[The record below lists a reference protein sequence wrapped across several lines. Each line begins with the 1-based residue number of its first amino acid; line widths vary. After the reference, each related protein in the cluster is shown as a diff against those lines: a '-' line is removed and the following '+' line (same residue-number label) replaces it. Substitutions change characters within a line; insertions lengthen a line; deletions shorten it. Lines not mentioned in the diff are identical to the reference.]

1 MRKLFGK
8 ESPSQRLT
16 DLWALRLIEKADLW
30 EEVATSDCFDSDDI
44 MAHGVFRRLRDEINL
59 ATVIYRN
66 AAFLETGDLSLGRF
80 SLRNTAENPDEGTE
94 ALIESGKALEDFKIR
109 ATSGPQNASLVLVP
123 ENKRFPLLVEK
134 TTDAIENLGCM
145 LDTNEDS
152 NKTPSRLGDLWKQ
165 ISRGGTVEK
174 WFGRTKPETFSVAL
188 AKLEAELKAGKPALA
203 EYFACNLDE
212 IAATFGL
219 STLEK
224 NILCFFV
231 TAFDTN
237 LFGSVLK
244 FFDFTENTNE
254 LIVDVIAAALDVR
267 TEEIK
272 AALRADSTLMR
283 SGLVAIKE
291 TDRKW
296 LTSRLSFLDNDR
308 FKSLRSKRIPVETL
322 ISASIVPAPAAEL
335 SLANYAHVP
344 CVSRIMI
351 PYLRRAVA
359 EKRRGANV
367 LVYGLPGTGK
377 TQLAR
382 AAADALG
389 LKLYE
394 VSTDKTENDTPRLQR
409 WKSASVFLNSSR
421 NALLAIDEAED
432 VFNEELETITDSGVF
447 RSNKGE
453 FNKLLETNAVPT
465 FWITNSIEYID
476 PAMIR
481 RFDLVIEVPTPD
493 AECRRRMV
501 EKVFGG
507 NLSTEAVNRLAETER
522 LAPAVLSRAA
532 AVASLAGLR
541 DGDLNENDVVD
552 MIGETLRA
560 QGFGRINEKSAAL
573 PGFYDPAFVN
583 ADLDLAEL
591 AEGLKSAGRG
601 RLCLYGPPGTGKSAY
616 AAWVAKVLNR
626 PLVRKTVADL
636 TSCYVGET
644 EKLIAE
650 AFREAERAKAVL
662 LIDEADSFL
671 LDRRYS
677 QRSWE
682 TTQVNEM
689 LAQLERYDGYFIAT
703 TNLIDT
709 LDPASL
715 RRFDL
720 KAKFDFLKE
729 TQCEA
734 LAQKVLEGFGFSLAP
749 EDAAALK
756 GRRNLTPGDFAAV
769 RRQAAFRRL
778 RGSGDFVKRLVEESK
793 LKGGAAVKIGF

>member
-1 MRKLFGK
+1 M
-8 ESPSQRLT
+8 S
-16 DLWALRLIEKADLW
+16 
-30 EEVATSDCFDSDDI
+30 
-44 MAHGVFRRLRDEINL
+44 
-59 ATVIYRN
+59 
-66 AAFLETGDLSLGRF
+66 
-80 SLRNTAENPDEGTE
+80 
-94 ALIESGKALEDFKIR
+94 
-109 ATSGPQNASLVLVP
+109 
-123 ENKRFPLLVEK
+123 
-134 TTDAIENLGCM
+134 
-145 LDTNEDS
+145 
-152 NKTPSRLGDLWKQ
+152 
-165 ISRGGTVEK
+165 
-174 WFGRTKPETFSVAL
+174 
-188 AKLEAELKAGKPALA
+188 
-203 EYFACNLDE
+203 
-212 IAATFGL
+212 
-219 STLEK
+219 
-224 NILCFFV
+224 
-231 TAFDTN
+231 
-237 LFGSVLK
+237 
-244 FFDFTENTNE
+244 
-254 LIVDVIAAALDVR
+254 
-267 TEEIK
+267 
-272 AALRADSTLMR
+272 
-283 SGLVAIKE
+283 
-291 TDRKW
+291 
-296 LTSRLSFLDNDR
+296 
-308 FKSLRSKRIPVETL
+308 
-322 ISASIVPAPAAEL
+322 
-335 SLANYAHVP
+335 
-344 CVSRIMI
+344 
-351 PYLRRAVA
+351 
-359 EKRRGANV
+359 
-367 LVYGLPGTGK
+367 
-377 TQLAR
+377 
-382 AAADALG
+382 
-389 LKLYE
+389 
-394 VSTDKTENDTPRLQR
+394 
-409 WKSASVFLNSSR
+409 SSR

-493 AECRRRMV
+493 AECRRRIV

-507 NLSTEAVNRLAETER
+507 NLSAETVNRLAETER

-541 DGDLNENDVVD
+541 DGDLSENDVVD

-560 QGFGRINEKSAAL
+560 QGFGRISEKSAAL

-729 TQCEA
+729 IQCEA

>member
-1 MRKLFGK
+1 
-8 ESPSQRLT
+8 
-16 DLWALRLIEKADLW
+16 
-30 EEVATSDCFDSDDI
+30 
-44 MAHGVFRRLRDEINL
+44 
-59 ATVIYRN
+59 
-66 AAFLETGDLSLGRF
+66 
-80 SLRNTAENPDEGTE
+80 
-94 ALIESGKALEDFKIR
+94 
-109 ATSGPQNASLVLVP
+109 
-123 ENKRFPLLVEK
+123 
-134 TTDAIENLGCM
+134 
-145 LDTNEDS
+145 
-152 NKTPSRLGDLWKQ
+152 
-165 ISRGGTVEK
+165 
-174 WFGRTKPETFSVAL
+174 
-188 AKLEAELKAGKPALA
+188 
-203 EYFACNLDE
+203 
-212 IAATFGL
+212 
-219 STLEK
+219 
-224 NILCFFV
+224 
-231 TAFDTN
+231 
-237 LFGSVLK
+237 
-244 FFDFTENTNE
+244 
-254 LIVDVIAAALDVR
+254 
-267 TEEIK
+267 
-272 AALRADSTLMR
+272 
-283 SGLVAIKE
+283 
-291 TDRKW
+291 
-296 LTSRLSFLDNDR
+296 
-308 FKSLRSKRIPVETL
+308 
-322 ISASIVPAPAAEL
+322 
-335 SLANYAHVP
+335 
-344 CVSRIMI
+344 
-351 PYLRRAVA
+351 
-359 EKRRGANV
+359 
-367 LVYGLPGTGK
+367 
-377 TQLAR
+377 
-382 AAADALG
+382 
-389 LKLYE
+389 
-394 VSTDKTENDTPRLQR
+394 
-409 WKSASVFLNSSR
+409 
-421 NALLAIDEAED
+421 
-432 VFNEELETITDSGVF
+432 
-447 RSNKGE
+447 
-453 FNKLLETNAVPT
+453 
-465 FWITNSIEYID
+465 
-476 PAMIR
+476 
-481 RFDLVIEVPTPD
+481 
-493 AECRRRMV
+493 
-501 EKVFGG
+501 
-507 NLSTEAVNRLAETER
+507 
-522 LAPAVLSRAA
+522 
-532 AVASLAGLR
+532 
-541 DGDLNENDVVD
+541 

-756 GRRNLTPGDFAAV
+756 GRRNFTPGDFAAV